1 MNKKKKIGRLLLKVS
16 ILPVGIVLF
25 VVGDMIVSGSV
36 YRPATY
42 LYRAKSWWDCRSASS
57 LWCSKKQLE
66 KATQNSNLSN
76 QNGTVVTSQNI
87 ASKVGLQVLD
97 AGGNAIDAAVAVGYA
112 LAVTDP
118 CCGNVGGGGF
128 MLIRFADG
136 KSTFINFREKAPQAA
151 SESMFLDN
159 DGEVIADLSTKSY
172 RAVAVPGTVKGLDYA
187 LTKYGT
193 MKRSKAMKPAI
204 ELAGSGF
211 VLTAGDLQVLNKG
224 VDIFKKEANVAEIF
238 LNNDKGQFKVGDRL
252 VQKKLAR
259 TLQQISDNGS
269 DEFYK
274 GSITEKILKSS
285 RENQGILS
293 ESDFS
298 SYKVQETTPLE
309 CTYRGNTVLTAPPPG
324 GGVTLCQ
331 MLSILE
337 GYNLNSLG
345 FHSKDSLHKMFSAM
359 LLAYADRN
367 TLLGDPD
374 FVEIPVNRLLSKEY
388 ASKLRSKIP
397 KETAIDPTP
406 LYSGLAPSEG
416 TNTTHYSIMDKY
428 GNSVAVTYTINSYFG
443 AGLMA
448 GDTGFFLNNEM
459 DDFTSKPGVPNSFGL
474 VQGNKNRIEPGKR
487 PLSSMSPTIVIK
499 DNQVVMV
506 TGSPGGSTIPT
517 TILQVLTNVVD
528 FEMSPNKAVN
538 MPRVHYQ
545 GLPNWVITE
554 PYALSNEV
562 VQNLWEV
569 GYKVVPFPHWGAAES
584 IFLNSDNEP
593 AIAINDHRKPAGY
606 KSDTSK

>member
-1 MNKKKKIGRLLLKVS
+1 
-16 ILPVGIVLF
+16 
-25 VVGDMIVSGSV
+25 MIVSGSV

-42 LYRAKSWWDCRSASS
+42 LYRAKSWWDCRDSSS
-57 LWCSKKQLE
+57 LWCTERQLE
-66 KATQNSNLSN
+66 KATQNLNLTN

-97 AGGNAIDAAVAVGYA
+97 AGGNAIDAAVAIGYA

-118 CCGNVGGGGF
+118 CCGNIGGGGF

-136 KSTFINFREKAPQAA
+136 QSTFINFREKAPQAV
-151 SESMFLDN
+151 SEAMFLDEK
-159 DGEVIADLSTKSY
+159 GEIIPDLSTKSY
-172 RAVAVPGTVKGLDYA
+172 SAIAIPGTVKGLDYA

-193 MKRSKAMKPAI
+193 MKRSKVMKPAI
-204 ELAGSGF
+204 ELAGNGF

-238 LNNDKGQFKVGDRL
+238 LKNDKEKFNVGDRL
-252 VQKKLAR
+252 VQKNLAQ
-259 TLQQISDNGS
+259 TLQKISDNGS

-293 ESDFS
+293 ENDFS
-298 SYKVQETTPLE
+298 SYEVQETKPLK
-309 CTYRGNTVLTAPPPG
+309 CKYRGNTVLTAPPPG

-331 MLSILE
+331 ILSILE

-359 LLAYADRN
+359 LLAYVDRN

-374 FVEIPVNRLLSKEY
+374 FVDIPVNRLLSKKY
-388 ASKLRSKIP
+388 ASKLRLKIP

-416 TNTTHYSIMDKY
+416 TNTTHYSILDKY
-428 GNSVAVTYTINSYFG
+428 GNSVAVTYTINTYFG
-443 AGLMA
+443 AGVIA

-474 VQGNKNRIEPGKR
+474 VQGDKNKIEPGKR
-487 PLSSMSPTIVIK
+487 PLSSMSPTIVTK

-528 FEMSPNKAVN
+528 FKMSPNKAVN

-554 PYALSNEV
+554 PYALSNSV
-562 VQNLWEV
+562 VQDLWEV

-593 AIAINDHRKPAGY
+593 AVAINDHRKPAGY
-606 KSDTSK
+606 KSDASK